1 MNCKCNDRR
10 WVYYILSNDTPIIR
24 VRVPCP
30 VCNKTLLK
38 EKGVYIRSLDARVN
52 AARTS
57 MSDAEFQQ
65 FSIRLQRE
73 IDNGDLTK

>member
-1 MNCKCNDRR
+1 MFCECNDRR
-10 WVYYILSNDTPIIR
+10 WVYYILSNTTPIIR

-30 VCNKTLLK
+30 YCNRELLA
-38 EKGVYIRSLDARVN
+38 EKGEAIRLLDARVN

-57 MSDAEFQQ
+57 MDNHEFQQ

-73 IDNGDLTK
+73 IDNGDLTQ